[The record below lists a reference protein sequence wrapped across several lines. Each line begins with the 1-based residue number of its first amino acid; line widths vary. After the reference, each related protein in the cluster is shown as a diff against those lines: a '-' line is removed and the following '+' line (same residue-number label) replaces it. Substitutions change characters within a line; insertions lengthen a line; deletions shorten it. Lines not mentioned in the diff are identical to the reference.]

1 VWRGAQERSALREF
15 LADVAWGE
23 LDLLLVDLPPGTQ
36 RLVDLHEL
44 LPKLDGLVVI
54 TIPSAA
60 SESAVGRS
68 MSLARERG
76 IPILGVIENMAG
88 YACADC
94 DEVRPLFPGDAGD
107 RLCREHE
114 TSLLGRIPFD
124 PDAAGHANLGAL
136 DQVLEHTTAGQVI
149 DEIAERIIEAIR

>member
-1 VWRGAQERSALREF
+1 M
-15 LADVAWGE
+15 
-23 LDLLLVDLPPGTQ
+23 
-36 RLVDLHEL
+36 DLHEL
-44 LPKLDGLVVI
+44 LPKLDGLVVV

-94 DEVRPLFPGDAGD
+94 DDIRPLFPGDAGD

-114 TSLLGRIPFD
+114 TNLLGRIPFD

-136 DQVLEHTTAGQVI
+136 DQVLEHTAAGEVI
-149 DEIAERIIEAIR
+149 DEVAGRIIEAIR